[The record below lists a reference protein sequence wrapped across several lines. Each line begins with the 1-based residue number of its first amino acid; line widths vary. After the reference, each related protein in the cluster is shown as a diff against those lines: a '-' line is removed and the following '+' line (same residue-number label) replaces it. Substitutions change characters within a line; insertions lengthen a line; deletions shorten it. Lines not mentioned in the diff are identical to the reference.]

1 MNTIVLFLQKPFLWA
16 HHNAKIRK
24 FFKTLDRIIITIN
37 KNIAVFGL
45 GLGVFITA
53 LNVSVRYIAGFYPD
67 IGSLTWAEEVARYC
81 FLWSVFFGAAYG
93 FRKGVHI
100 SVMMVIEKLPPFLAK
115 ICVIFSHLLTSVF
128 LGFMFYASLMVILLN
143 YELGY
148 MSEALHNV
156 PLWVFLL
163 CLPLAFLGATY
174 RSVEKIYETSWM
186 SAKRIAKNTKEEML
200 HDSVLKD

>member
-1 MNTIVLFLQKPFLWA
+1 MLDSIVVA
-16 HHNAKIRK
+16 
-24 FFKTLDRIIITIN
+24 IN

-45 GLGVFITA
+45 ALGVFITA

-115 ICVIFSHLLTSVF
+115 ICVIFSYLITSAF
-128 LGFMFYASLMVILLN
+128 LFFMFYASVMVILLN

-148 MSEALHNV
+148 MSEALHSV

-163 CLPLAFLGATY
+163 CLPLSFLGATY
-174 RSVEKIYETSWM
+174 RSVEKIYQISWM
-186 SAKRIAKNTKEEML
+186 SADKVAKNTKDEML
-200 HDSVLKD
+200 